1 MRDKSERWREE
12 KKGVIVKLK
21 KTERLGVEEA
31 GVRGGQ

>member
-1 MRDKSERWREE
+1 MKDGERR